1 MTVELI
7 ISLVSL
13 VLSTAC
19 SMMTVFVT
27 LRVGKLNN
35 LEAIHKYQKKIT
47 IDELQFKTKEWFLN
61 IMANDEF
68 GNYERNSQVIML
80 AWYKKLCAED
90 NSKEQENDV
99 RALRLS
105 YKQPDI
111 ITKTRK
117 TGRGN
122 ITRVPNL
129 PKQGGMFST
138 GIPVEV
144 VLPGA
149 ENQTKVRST
158 ETLEELR
165 NQYSADNNN
174 DTIIKE
180 VELSFD
186 DLLAANLEIKEDQ

>member
-1 MTVELI
+1 MTPELI

-47 IDELQFKTKEWFLN
+47 AFELTFKDKKWFLDL
-61 IMANDEF
+61 IDKGEF
-68 GNYERNSQVIML
+68 GNYDENSQTIMQ

-90 NSKEQENDV
+90 DNK
-99 RALRLS
+99 
-105 YKQPDI
+105 KQV
-111 ITKTRK
+111 TKTRK

-138 GIPVEV
+138 GIPVEI
-144 VLPGA
+144 VLPDTESQA
-149 ENQTKVRST
+149 KVRLT

-165 NQYSADNNN
+165 NQYNTDNSE
-174 DTIIKE
+174 TTLKE